1 MRRPRP
7 IAIAT
12 LVALLMMLAT
22 SAALANTEGLSVRG
36 EGSMRWFGLKIY
48 DAKLYTPESV
58 TSQKLFASSFALE
71 LTYAREFMGNKIA
84 QRSLE
89 EIQKL
94 RIGSPE
100 QHQEWLNEM
109 RRLFPNVKAG
119 DRLRGVYHPT
129 QGADF
134 FFNGKPLGRIQNT
147 EFSRAFFSI
156 WLDPKTAEPGL
167 RNALLGA
174 TSATPAE

>member
-1 MRRPRP
+1 
-7 IAIAT
+7 
-12 LVALLMMLAT
+12 MLAT

-36 EGSMRWFGLKIY
+36 EGSLRWFGLKIY

-71 LTYAREFMGNKIA
+71 LTYARELMGNKIA
-84 QRSLE
+84 ERSLE

-119 DRLRGVYHPT
+119 DRLRGVYHPN
-129 QGADF
+129 QGAEF
-134 FFNGKPLGRIQNT
+134 FFQWQAPWAHSEHRVLASLFFNMARSKNCRAGPAQCIARSGLG
-147 EFSRAFFSI
+147 
-156 WLDPKTAEPGL
+156 
-167 RNALLGA
+167 NAG
-174 TSATPAE
+174 

>member
-1 MRRPRP
+1 
-7 IAIAT
+7 
-12 LVALLMMLAT
+12 MLAT

-36 EGSMRWFGLKIY
+36 EGSLRWFGLKIY

-71 LTYAREFMGNKIA
+71 LIYAREFMGNKIA

-119 DRLRGVYHPT
+119 DRLRGCITRPKEQT
-129 QGADF
+129 F
-134 FFNGKPLGRIQNT
+134 FSTASPLGAFRTQS
-147 EFSRAFFSI
+147 SREPFFQY
-156 WLDPKTAEPGL
+156 G
-167 RNALLGA
+167 
-174 TSATPAE
+174 